1 MASRITVEEGEGS
14 NIIEEGSDTIDF
26 SEADGIVAHAHAD
39 DPNETGFSNFYDF
52 ASGLDT

>member
-1 MASRITVEEGEGS
+1 MASRFTVEEGEGS

-26 SEADGIVAHAHAD
+26 SEADEIVAHAHAD
-39 DPNETGFSNFYDF
+39 DPDETGFSNFYDF

>member
-1 MASRITVEEGEGS
+1 MASRITVQEGEGS
-14 NIIEEGSDTIDF
+14 KIIEEDSDSIDF
-26 SEADGIVAHAHAD
+26 SEADRIVAHAHAD